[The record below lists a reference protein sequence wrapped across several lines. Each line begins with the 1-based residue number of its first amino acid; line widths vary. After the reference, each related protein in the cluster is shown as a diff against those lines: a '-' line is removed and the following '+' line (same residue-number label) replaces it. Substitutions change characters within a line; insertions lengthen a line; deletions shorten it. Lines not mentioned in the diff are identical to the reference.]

1 MSEIDFTDPI
11 SSLKSIISV
20 QKIASKKALYD
31 VLRILKKDAKTL
43 ELLNKEKKIEEDKIK
58 YENGELEITFSVDG
72 LNHENG
78 IEKTDKISD
87 SDSAQNNGNELNGS
101 NTVNQQI
108 EAEKEVEKEVEE
120 EEELE
125 EEVEEMPFLYSTAN
139 PIFME
144 IKAGTKEQSILES
157 LDQVLTFNLFYY
169 FIILLSFY
177 YSIFIFIFINFII
190 SLIFCFLFT
199 FFLFLFIVPFL

>member
-190 SLIFCFLFT
+190 SLIFCFLFS

>member
-177 YSIFIFIFINFII
+177 HSIFIFIFINFII
-190 SLIFCFLFT
+190 SLIFCFLFS